1 MTEQQAMQIARDEYA
16 RLIADGMGIFR
27 IAEAWDIERQYT
39 GSVKALS
46 LDLVWIDTPEPLKQ
60 RGFLSEPYL
69 LAEMAKQV
77 RAISSEEEESS
88 KQKAT
93 DDVWREP
100 RRRQLRVVQKAT

>member
-60 RGFLSEPYL
+60 RGYLSEPYL
-69 LAEMAKQV
+69 LEEMAKQV
-77 RAISSEEEESS
+77 RAMSS
-88 KQKAT
+88 
-93 DDVWREP
+93 
-100 RRRQLRVVQKAT
+100 